1 MEILATAGILA
12 PSKTGP
18 AAAEKRL
25 FAVVNWR
32 GEDGYS
38 EHEVRNLFW
47 RLVVDKFARSLTRS
61 WGLRSYDGGPVT
73 SGPVTSGPM
82 D

>member
-12 PSKTGP
+12 PSKNRPGRSG
-18 AAAEKRL
+18 KNDF

-61 WGLRSYDGGPVT
+61 WGLRSYDGGPV
-73 SGPVTSGPM
+73 
-82 D
+82 DQ